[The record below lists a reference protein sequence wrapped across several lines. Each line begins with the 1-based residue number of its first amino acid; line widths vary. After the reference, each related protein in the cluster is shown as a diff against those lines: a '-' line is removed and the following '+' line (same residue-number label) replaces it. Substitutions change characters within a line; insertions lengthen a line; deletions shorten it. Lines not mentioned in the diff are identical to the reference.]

1 MEHLEGTIEQLMEQN
16 KYKLH
21 ERMNWALET
30 AHGFLF
36 YFWVLKKKII
46 FLFVEI
52 KEYVGYTEIDQV

>member
-36 YFWVLKKKII
+36 YFWVLKKKIN
-46 FLFVEI
+46 FLI
-52 KEYVGYTEIDQV
+52 CGN